1 MTEAGWRA
9 LTFPPL
15 HNLAETPAVWLLF
28 FFLCSGQETVALFL
42 SRRPLIATSRTCLV
56 QVHDGQE
63 LMFGDVKVRKV
74 QLNFFHC

>member
-1 MTEAGWRA
+1 MASADIST
-9 LTFPPL
+9 
-15 HNLAETPAVWLLF
+15 LAQPCRDTSSLASF